1 VDEGLADLLHRVVLL
16 LGEAARAQLVD
27 PEGPTYSQVRILGT
41 LDDIAPV
48 TQHELAQAM
57 SVSDPA
63 ISRALQPL
71 RDTGLVEITVD
82 PTHARRRLV
91 SLTDEG
97 RNTFHSAGKPLQDQF
112 RTALLEAGFPYDSYL
127 EHTKQL
133 ADLLDGTA
141 AEDSKTQPNE

>member
-1 VDEGLADLLHRVVLL
+1 MDEGLADLLHRVVLL
-16 LGEAARAQLVD
+16 LGEAARAQLD
-27 PEGPTYSQVRILGT
+27 SPDGPTYSQLRILGT

-71 RDTGLVEITVD
+71 RETGLVDITVD

-91 SLTDEG
+91 RITDAG
-97 RNTFHSAGKPLQDQF
+97 RHTFHSAGKPLQDQF
-112 RTALLEAGFPYDSYL
+112 RAALIEAGFPYDSYL

-141 AEDSKTQPNE
+141 PGASKDQPDE